1 MIRPCTAQLGILLMV
16 TAMFCISLNDMVV
29 KSLAGSYP
37 LHQIVFART
46 GLGILFS
53 IIFLQ
58 LEGGFPLLRTT
69 QVGLHIFRALLVVLG
84 NSLFYAAIVAMPLA
98 TANALYFVAP
108 LFVTLLS
115 IPVLGERIGPRRLLA
130 VLVGFAGVL
139 LMLWPQMRGGA
150 DSVGW
155 IALLPL
161 GAAASYAGM
170 SVLTRKL
177 GQFSRA
183 SALAIYLQAAFLIVS
198 IGFYL
203 VAGDGRFVGPDT
215 SGPLTFLLRAWVWP
229 ASGDI
234 VPMMGLGLLSAIIG
248 YSMSQAYRIASAA
261 VVAPFEYVLLI
272 FALFWGYTIFG
283 EWPVPEVLMG
293 AAIIIAAGVYVFW
306 RENRPGPAPR
316 PRHRDRG

>member
-1 MIRPCTAQLGILLMV
+1 MYDGTASMIRPNTAQFGILFMV
-16 TAMFCISLNDMVV
+16 TGMFCISLNDMIV
-29 KSLAGSYP
+29 KALSGGYP
-37 LHQIVFART
+37 LHQIVFVRT

-53 IIFLQ
+53 FIILQ
-58 LEGGFPLLRTT
+58 LEGGIHLLKTSNIS
-69 QVGLHIFRALLVVLG
+69 LHMLRALLVVMG

-115 IPVLGERIGPRRLLA
+115 VPVLGERIGPRRVAA
-130 VLVGFAGVL
+130 VLAGFAGVL

-155 IALLPL
+155 VALLPL

-183 SALAIYLQAAFLIVS
+183 SALAIYLQVAFLLVS
-198 IGFYL
+198 TAFFLI
-203 VAGDGRFVGPDT
+203 AGDGRFVGPE
-215 SGPLTFLLRAWVWP
+215 SSASMTFLLRAWVWP
-229 ASGDI
+229 AVDDLL
-234 VPMMGLGLLSAIIG
+234 PMLGLGFISAIVG
-248 YSMSQAYRIASAA
+248 YSMSQAYRLASAA

-272 FALFWGYTIFG
+272 FALFWGYTVFG

-293 AAIIIAAGVYVFW
+293 AGVIILAGVYVFW
-306 RENRPGPAPR
+306 RENRR
-316 PRHRDRG
+316 